1 MGLERGEQHLI
12 HISDVAGAHGK
23 DHIPMVGSHGHHP
36 GGKTHVFNRLNPLAG
51 SRILDAGSS
60 IHDGGRG
67 NLREVLLLL
76 TGRENAGDDDIIGLG
91 QRLGDLRGGGGGGD
105 GARALTCS
113 ITPASVMA
121 LTAILPIG
129 VDSGSPSRRVSHFTR
144 SLTVWMPL
152 GLSAGTTRTGMCL
165 TRSVLVAT

>member
-1 MGLERGEQHLI
+1 MGLERGKQHLI

-91 QRLGDLRGGGGGGD
+91 QRLGEFARKRTWYGRTDEVGKSREWSTAD
-105 GARALTCS
+105 NGAVLH
-113 ITPASVMA
+113 PAE
-121 LTAILPIG
+121 PR
-129 VDSGSPSRRVSHFTR
+129 SP
-144 SLTVWMPL
+144 
-152 GLSAGTTRTGMCL
+152 
-165 TRSVLVAT
+165 